1 MIHMNRNRHLPIIV
15 TILLIQLLFMS
26 YSYGEQSSVT
36 EKFYIHIDKPIY
48 LTGETFWYKV
58 YNTNFQESSDHSKI
72 VYINFHDKNGQLLLQ
87 QKLKLDD
94 GRSFGSLDIP
104 ISWKEDYYYLTCF
117 TKWNLQFGATGLAI
131 KRIPIYN
138 PFENRIAEKKDA
150 HSADMKSQAENF
162 IDISKQDNLVLE
174 LDKESFARRE
184 KVSLN
189 ISTPGRISGN
199 FSISIHSMNGFNFH
213 EYSIIHKNTE
223 LLKSSVHY
231 AIEAQDFKEK
241 DLTIE
246 GWAMDPDSGNPVI
259 SALLSVY
266 KVGSEKFYRTISK
279 EGIVR
284 ARIDDF
290 NEKTTFQLF
299 NMNPYQPSTPNF
311 NLKFAGE
318 KLMGLENEYSPPPR
332 NERINNYLTNSHLSR
347 KIHEIFEERTLDSLQ
362 GKQFVPIPFTADKVY
377 QMEKYQSMKTLE
389 EFLRE
394 IVISVDFIKTDGN
407 TTVRLK
413 NKQTQYFFMEK
424 PWYLVDGY
432 LTRDEELVLSIPFK
446 NLSRVEIFNTNK
458 SILGQLETVMIR
470 SGMIAVYTDN
480 FYLKNIIEEEDNI
493 FEFKGFSISK
503 DFVGIAQLPSSEA
516 RENPNFNSL
525 LYWNPNVEL
534 SNNSQIDFV
543 TSDLLGNFI
552 IRVEGITESGQRLSA
567 SQTFS
572 VNN

>member
-1 MIHMNRNRHLPIIV
+1 MDKNITAKEVIYTFLILISIVYTSYAQINSPEKIHLHIDRPFYLIGETIWYKLYTINYHEQSDHSEIV
-15 TILLIQLLFMS
+15 YVNVHEKNGSLLIQ
-26 YSYGEQSSVT
+26 
-36 EKFYIHIDKPIY
+36 
-48 LTGETFWYKV
+48 
-58 YNTNFQESSDHSKI
+58 
-72 VYINFHDKNGQLLLQ
+72 
-87 QKLKLDD
+87 QKLRLTEGKAN
-94 GRSFGSLDIP
+94 GSIDIP
-104 ISWKEDYYYLTCF
+104 LSWNEDFYYITCF
-117 TKWNLQFGATGLAI
+117 TKWNLQFGNEGLSIHEIPVYNFSENEESSSVIAMDQVDSIEIQHQENI
-131 KRIPIYN
+131 KLDLT
-138 PFENRIAEKKDA
+138 KKSY
-150 HSADMKSQAENF
+150 H
-162 IDISKQDNLVLE
+162 
-174 LDKESFARRE
+174 RRE
-184 KVSLN
+184 KAIVKITNPDGLPGNCSVSIYSLVSLN
-189 ISTPGRISGN
+189 D
-199 FSISIHSMNGFNFH
+199 
-213 EYSIIHKNTE
+213 HKRNIVFD
-223 LLKSSVHY
+223 SSVSY
-231 AIEAQDFKEK
+231 EVEAQDSKEK
-241 DLTIE
+241 ELTIE
-246 GWAMDPDSGNPVI
+246 GRAMDPDSGNPVI

-266 KVGSEKFYRTISK
+266 KVGSEKFYRTTSK

-290 NEKTTFQLF
+290 NEKATFQLF
-299 NMNPYQPSTPNF
+299 NMNPYQPSTPDF
-311 NLKFAGE
+311 KLKLTGE
-318 KLMGLENEYSPPPR
+318 KLMGLENKYSPPPR
-332 NERINNYLTNSHLSR
+332 NERINNYLTNSRLSR

-362 GKQFVPIPFTADKVY
+362 GKQFVPIPFKADKVY

-394 IVISVDFIKTDGN
+394 IVIYVDFIKKDGN

-413 NKQTQYFFMEK
+413 NKQTQHYFMEK

-432 LTRDEELVLSIPFK
+432 LTGDEELVLSIPFK
-446 NLSRVEIFNTNK
+446 NLSRIEIFNTNN

-480 FYLKNIIEEEDNI
+480 FYLKNITEEGDNI

-534 SNNSQIDFV
+534 SNNSQMNFV

-552 IRVEGITESGQRLSA
+552 IRVEGITESGQRLSG